1 MVPRVL
7 KAEMYGFLKKSDSVE
22 VPNIVLETQE
32 AFKLVQ
38 FLQMFMIC
46 AYTNSWHPATVQM
59 CSASDSQAAT
69 C

>member
-22 VPNIVLETQE
+22 GPSIVLETQE
-32 AFKLVQ
+32 PFRLVQ
-38 FLQMFMIC
+38 FLQILMIC
-46 AYTNSWHPATVQM
+46 AYPNSWHPATVQM
-59 CSASDSQAAT
+59 CSASASQAAT